1 MLDSSRVAT
10 KRPGLR
16 SVAAAADAD
25 VAAANGDEGGVPAL
39 ETGGRV
45 VNVARNLQTIRRVN
59 AIELGIN

>member
-1 MLDSSRVAT
+1 MLQGSRVAT

-16 SVAAAADAD
+16 FVAAAVKAD

-39 ETGGRV
+39 ETGGGV
-45 VNVARNLQTIRRVN
+45 VNVARNLQASRRMN